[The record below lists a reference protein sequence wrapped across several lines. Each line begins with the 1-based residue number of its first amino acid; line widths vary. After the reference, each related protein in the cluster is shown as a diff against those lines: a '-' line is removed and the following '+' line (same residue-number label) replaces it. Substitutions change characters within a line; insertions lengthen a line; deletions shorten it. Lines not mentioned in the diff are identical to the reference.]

1 MTVRIVTDSTAD
13 IPPALVEEMQITV
26 VPLFVIFGEEVF
38 RDGVDLTAE
47 EFFRRL
53 RSSTALPRTSQ
64 PPPAAFVQVY
74 EDLVNPDGIL
84 SIHLS
89 SRFSGTFDTARAAAR
104 VLEGRCRAEVVDSG
118 SVSMGVGLAV
128 LAAARVAKAGGTID
142 ECLAAARSIVERE
155 EVLVTVET
163 LEYLRRGG
171 RIGRAQAFL
180 GGLLNLQPI
189 LTIREGETYPLAR
202 TRTRM
207 KALDRIIEL
216 AAERGVEQ
224 AAVMDATTPEDADY
238 LASALRERFPAAAIF
253 QGRIGPVVGV
263 HGGPGIV
270 GMAVVRPEG
279 ARD

>member
-1 MTVRIVTDSTAD
+1 MSVRIVTDSTAD
-13 IPPALVEEMQITV
+13 IPPALAAEMQITV
-26 VPLFVIFGEEVF
+26 VPLFVIFGDEVF

-47 EFFRRL
+47 AFFRRL
-53 RSSTALPRTSQ
+53 RSSSALPRTSQ

-74 EDLVNPDGIL
+74 ESLANPDGIL
-84 SIHLS
+84 SIHIS

-104 VLEGRCRAEVVDSG
+104 VLEGRCRVEVLDSG
-118 SVSMGVGLAV
+118 SASMGVGLAV
-128 LAAARVAKAGGTID
+128 LAAARVANTGGTID
-142 ECLAAARSIVERE
+142 QCLAAARSIVQRE
-155 EVLVTVET
+155 QVLVTVET

-202 TRTRM
+202 ARTRM
-207 KALDRIIEL
+207 KALDRIIDL
-216 AAERGVEQ
+216 AIEGGVDQ

-238 LASALRERFPAAAIF
+238 LVSALRERFPEADIF
-253 QGRIGPVVGV
+253 RGRIGPVVGV

-279 ARD
+279 ARH